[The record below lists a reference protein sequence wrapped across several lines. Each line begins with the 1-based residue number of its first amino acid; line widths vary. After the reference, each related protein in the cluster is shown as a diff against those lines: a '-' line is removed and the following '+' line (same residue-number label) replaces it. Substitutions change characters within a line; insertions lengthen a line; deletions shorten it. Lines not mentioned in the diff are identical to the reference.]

1 MYGQNNQ
8 FTELARE
15 TIVKFKCAIN
25 INNYKFY
32 GLSSPDAL
40 DSLQIGEEIVH
51 YAVPLRDL
59 QNYNEEKDPNELVK
73 EMGYVTV
80 ALMDQ
85 KTKSVESFVLLT
97 RKDNE
102 YHSTGI
108 GQAPNSRNF
117 MEMKR
122 KTELGKDARLIR
134 VPALNKAY
142 LGVEI
147 EDILNLI
154 PIDGDQKVTDPQ
166 PASVI
171 FAELAK
177 QITQGEDFPH

>member
-8 FTELARE
+8 FAELARE
-15 TIVKFKCAIN
+15 TIAKFKCAIN
-25 INNYKFY
+25 ANNYKFY

-51 YAVPLRDL
+51 YAVLLRDL

-80 ALMDQ
+80 ALIDQ
-85 KTKSVESFVLLT
+85 KNNNAESFVMLT
-97 RKDNE
+97 RKDNK

-108 GQAPNSRNF
+108 GQAPNSKNF
-117 MEMKR
+117 LEMKR
-122 KTELGKDARLIR
+122 KTELGKNARLIR

-142 LGVEI
+142 LGIEI
-147 EDILNLI
+147 KNILNLI
-154 PIDGDQKVTDPQ
+154 PLDGDQKITDPQ

-171 FAELAK
+171 FAELAR
-177 QITQGEDFPH
+177 QITKGEDFPH